1 MLGRIVRSLADQLM
15 KTILLIEDDD
25 DLRESM
31 VELLAAHGY
40 RALAVSNGS
49 EGLDWLQA
57 NPPPCLILLDL
68 MLPVMSGWEFR
79 RQQLADYKL
88 SAIPTVVLSGI
99 SDLAQESRRLH
110 AIAFLSKPIDFQSL
124 YETIDRY
131 C

>member
-1 MLGRIVRSLADQLM
+1 M

-25 DLRESM
+25 DFRESL

-40 RALAVSNGS
+40 QALAVAHGG
-49 EGLDWLQA
+49 EALDWLQA

-79 RQQLADYKL
+79 RLQLADGKL
-88 SAIPTVVLSGI
+88 SAIPTIVLSGI
-99 SDLAQESRRLH
+99 SDLAQESRRLN
-110 AIAFLSKPIDFQSL
+110 AIAFLSKPIDFPSL
-124 YETIDRY
+124 CATIDRY